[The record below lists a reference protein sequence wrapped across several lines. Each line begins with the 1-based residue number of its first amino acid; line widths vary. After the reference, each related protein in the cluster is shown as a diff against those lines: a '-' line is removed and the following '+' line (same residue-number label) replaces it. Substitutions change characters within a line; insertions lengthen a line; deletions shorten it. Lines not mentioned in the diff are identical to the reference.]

1 MVKNLIF
8 LKAHTTAKVRNRQDM
23 EEQKYIQERQRR
35 AMRSKVTGIVLTV
48 SLHGL
53 LLASCF
59 YTGFTYLDPPP
70 PEKEQILIEF
80 DPVEVEKPKQVW
92 NGTQPRVVEPKPE
105 EPEAKPEEE
114 TEETEE

>member
-1 MVKNLIF
+1 
-8 LKAHTTAKVRNRQDM
+8 M

-92 NGTQPRVVEPKPE
+92 NGTQPR
-105 EPEAKPEEE
+105 AKNGFEIPF
-114 TEETEE
+114 TNTAIAFASTLLRLRALLLGT